1 MGTCADRDAL
11 WLTMQDLQ
19 LQVNSDHQPSP
30 QPSSSTFP
38 YLDDPI
44 REMALSCHSNT
55 WEAQAGGSQI
65 QG

>member
-19 LQVNSDHQPSP
+19 LQVNSDHRLRTQSN
-30 QPSSSTFP
+30 SSTFP

-44 REMALSCHSNT
+44 CEMALSCHSNT
-55 WEAQAGGSQI
+55 WEAQAGESQI